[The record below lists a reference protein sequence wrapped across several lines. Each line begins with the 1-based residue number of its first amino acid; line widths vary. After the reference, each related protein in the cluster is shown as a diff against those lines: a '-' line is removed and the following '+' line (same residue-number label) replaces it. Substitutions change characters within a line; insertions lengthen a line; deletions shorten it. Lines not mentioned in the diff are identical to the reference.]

1 MKKKVLFRTTGP
13 DSDAPYWCRSR
24 GGLGTAERAKKL
36 RASKTS
42 LRRYSKAVPWISLL
56 PDLVETDTT
65 PAPRP
70 NSAENV
76 PVSTLNS
83 RTDSTDGVT
92 MTVLNVYSLLS
103 IPSMSQALAL
113 ACEPSALKLLAPR
126 GLKVEAP
133 ERFSPICP
141 AVTPGARYTS
151 VAKFRPL

>member
-1 MKKKVLFRTTGP
+1 MKKNVLFRMTGP

-56 PDLVETDTT
+56 PDFVETDTT

-103 IPSMSQALAL
+103 MPSTSHAFAF
-113 ACEPSALKLLAPR
+113 AWEPSALKFEAPR

-133 ERFSPICP
+133 DRFSPIWP
-141 AVTPGARYTS
+141 AVTPGAR
-151 VAKFRPL
+151 

>member
-1 MKKKVLFRTTGP
+1 MMGP
-13 DSDAPYWCRSR
+13 ESDPPNWCRSR
-24 GGLGTAERAKKL
+24 GAFLAGGGAAKKL

-42 LRRYSKAVPWISLL
+42 LRRYSKAVPCSSLF
-56 PDLVETDTT
+56 PDLVETDPT

-113 ACEPSALKLLAPR
+113 ACEPSALKLEAPR

-141 AVTPGARYTS
+141 AVTPGVR
-151 VAKFRPL
+151 